1 VGERL
6 KGDLARIGEV
16 AVQITWIGAEF
27 DHAAKLADGC
37 APALGSPRLAAMLSA
52 FASNWSIHRGRLLDD
67 LRELTALAQA
77 FGAPEDAV

>member
-6 KGDLARIGEV
+6 QGDLARVGEV
-16 AVQITWIGAEF
+16 GAQITWIGAEF

-52 FASNWSIHRGRLLDD
+52 FASNWTIHRRQLPDD
-67 LRELTALAQA
+67 LRELTRIAQA
-77 FGAPEDAV
+77 SGAREDAI